1 MSILKLCGKLW
12 NNMFEPINNSK
23 NVDKRAQDLISI
35 RHCP

>member
-1 MSILKLCGKLW
+1 MLILKLCDKLW